1 MTLADIGKDLSSVMK
16 DVDVFPLVKYYIEQL
31 KIDQILAVAMPTPL
45 ESTVSHAQTLCVMIA
60 NIVIAKHPLYK
71 IENWV
76 SKYFDGRTMDK
87 SEESVQYNDDRCG
100 RVLDKLFLADR
111 NTLLAQISA
120 KAIEVHQLELSQIN
134 NDSTS
139 VSFAGAYNGKT
150 DDNVVNLTY
159 GFSKDHK
166 PDCKQVVFGLSTT
179 SDGHVPISYEL
190 FDGNRTDDTTHIG
203 TWDSLR
209 NFIGRTDFVYIADS
223 KLCTMTNLA
232 HIHNNGGKFITIL
245 PKNRTEVSVFH
256 KQLQT
261 GIQIT
266 WQEEYKVH
274 SSRKKDEFTTYK

>member
-1 MTLADIGKDLSSVMK
+1 MTLVDIEKDLSSVMK

-31 KIDQILAVAMPTPL
+31 NIDQILAVAMPTPA
-45 ESTVSHAQTLCVMIA
+45 ESTVRHEQTLCVMIA

-111 NTLLAQISA
+111 NTLLTQISA

-166 PDCKQVVFGLSTT
+166 PDCKQLVFGLSTT

-209 NFIGRTDFVYIADS
+209 NFIGNTDFVYIADS

-232 HIHNNGGKFITIL
+232 HIHSNGGKFITIL
-245 PKNRTEVSVFH
+245 PRNRTEVSALAKLLHSVI
-256 KQLQT
+256 KVA
-261 GIQIT
+261 
-266 WQEEYKVH
+266 WQ
-274 SSRKKDEFTTYK
+274 